1 MRFIVLIHTVPLLQK
16 IFHENSL
23 ITLFSRNFCKKMAR
37 INNFCI
43 FDTLSWQHCV
53 YNRQNHDPKSG
64 LLSSD
69 VQKLPRRRVVDL
81 QHHRGHQQRHAERA
95 SDAQRTM
102 TILTRKIEMMMKI
115 FSKNKLIPKLPTHR
129 SFYVKSIWWRK
140 LNVCKLASLSLS
152 EGVKY

>member
-1 MRFIVLIHTVPLLQK
+1 MI
-16 IFHENSL
+16 
-23 ITLFSRNFCKKMAR
+23 
-37 INNFCI
+37 
-43 FDTLSWQHCV
+43 WQHCV

-69 VQKLPRRRVVDL
+69 VQKLPRRGVVDH

-115 FSKNKLIPKLPTHR
+115 FRKNKLIPKLRQHTAV
-129 SFYVKSIWWRK
+129 FT
-140 LNVCKLASLSLS
+140 
-152 EGVKY
+152 